1 MSSVKWAVGY
11 VELMTVVSVGLQ
23 GIQSIEYM
31 KAAMQ
36 R

>member
-1 MSSVKWAVGY
+1 MSAVNSAVGY

-31 KAAMQ
+31 KAAVQ